1 MTPTKTKIFMLIRDG
16 ATLAQLMDATS
27 RDGTF
32 IRRVISDIRSRGF
45 NVTFSNDTYAIGA

>member
-1 MTPTKTKIFMLIRDG
+1 MLIREG
-16 ATLAQLMDATS
+16 ATLAQLMDATG

-45 NVTFSNDTYAIGA
+45 NVTFSNNTYTVGA